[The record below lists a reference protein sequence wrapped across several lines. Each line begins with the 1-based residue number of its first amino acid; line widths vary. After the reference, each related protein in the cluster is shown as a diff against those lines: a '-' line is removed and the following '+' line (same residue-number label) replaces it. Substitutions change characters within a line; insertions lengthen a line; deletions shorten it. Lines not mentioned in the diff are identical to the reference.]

1 MQYFRVDYVTGEKK
15 EISYE
20 KALDIMLGTWKDTE
34 MTRDMLSI
42 VNRIEC
48 RFSHIEV
55 EEPTKYGQNKV
66 LMAGLVNMIPMG
78 AEYDDKG
85 NRI

>member
-1 MQYFRVDYVTGEKK
+1 MKYFRVDYVTGEKK

-20 KALDIMLGTWKDTE
+20 QALDIMLTTWKDTE

-42 VNRIEC
+42 GNCIQC
-48 RFSHIEV
+48 RFSTV
-55 EEPTKYGQNKV
+55 RV
-66 LMAGLVNMIPMG
+66 LTDDGMTAMPGLYNLLPMG
-78 AEYDDKG
+78 AEYDDNG